1 MNKEEI
7 FEKLNELDLDKEKY
21 IVISGASLT
30 VQGITSISSDID
42 LSCSEEYYKT
52 IDWETKNGYFNT
64 EIKYR
69 DCYEIGTNF
78 YDTDNIVVINGYK
91 FMNLDACLE
100 LKKLGNKKKDQKLI
114 KKLDLELCLKDNYR
128 YERKL
133 KETLVLKGKRYT
145 YRNLMQLEVQNF
157 KNEILN
163 GEKYKPYK
171 YY

>member
-91 FMNLDACLE
+91 FTLANDTIVYEYQNDYTREFLTRLLE
-100 LKKLGNKKKDQKLI
+100 VISPLMKEYFYYLI
-114 KKLDLELCLKDNYR
+114 KYS
-128 YERKL
+128 
-133 KETLVLKGKRYT
+133 KE
-145 YRNLMQLEVQNF
+145 NLIYNRSIKPSLFYV
-157 KNEILN
+157 
-163 GEKYKPYK
+163 KYFQ
-171 YY
+171 

>member
-1 MNKEEI
+1 M
-7 FEKLNELDLDKEKY
+7 
-21 IVISGASLT
+21 
-30 VQGITSISSDID
+30 
-42 LSCSEEYYKT
+42 
-52 IDWETKNGYFNT
+52 
-64 EIKYR
+64 
-69 DCYEIGTNF
+69 
-78 YDTDNIVVINGYK
+78 
-91 FMNLDACLE
+91 
-100 LKKLGNKKKDQKLI
+100 
-114 KKLDLELCLKDNYR
+114 

>member
-1 MNKEEI
+1 MDFADIFKPIITDRVIFSLLNLKMLGTEYFEQEEGTFLSKTGKVI
-7 FEKLNELDLDKEKY
+7 F
-21 IVISGASLT
+21 
-30 VQGITSISSDID
+30 
-42 LSCSEEYYKT
+42 
-52 IDWETKNGYFNT
+52 
-64 EIKYR
+64 
-69 DCYEIGTNF
+69 
-78 YDTDNIVVINGYK
+78 
-91 FMNLDACLE
+91 LE
-100 LKKLGNKKKDQKLI
+100 M
-114 KKLDLELCLKDNYR
+114 